1 MDEIRE
7 LAERIQALRDAC
19 GYTEEEVA
27 EAIGID
33 VEAYK
38 GYETNA
44 ANVPI
49 SVIYSLAKMYNVDF
63 SEIMTG
69 TSAKLRTYQVVR
81 AGEGQNADRYPGY
94 KFENLAYRFTK
105 KIMQPFLVTLDP
117 SDKPADLVS
126 HKGEEFNL
134 VISGSVVVVFDDTE
148 IILNTGDSIYFN
160 PTYKHGQKCYG
171 DKPATFLTV
180 IAE

>member
-49 SVIYSLAKMYNVDF
+49 SVIYSLAKLYNVDF

-81 AGEGQNADRYPGY
+81 KGEGQNADRYPGGMDMAF
-94 KFENLAYRFTK
+94 KIQNL
-105 KIMQPFLVTLDP
+105 
-117 SDKPADLVS
+117 
-126 HKGEEFNL
+126 
-134 VISGSVVVVFDDTE
+134 
-148 IILNTGDSIYFN
+148 
-160 PTYKHGQKCYG
+160 
-171 DKPATFLTV
+171 
-180 IAE
+180 